1 MTPHALKFETDRL
14 GPDCRRQSMPS
25 RIHPQL
31 SHCGVYARDIDAMVA
46 FYTKTIG
53 LVVSDRGISSR
64 GGDSRL

>member
-1 MTPHALKFETDRL
+1 
-14 GPDCRRQSMPS
+14 MPS
-25 RIHPQL
+25 PIHPQL